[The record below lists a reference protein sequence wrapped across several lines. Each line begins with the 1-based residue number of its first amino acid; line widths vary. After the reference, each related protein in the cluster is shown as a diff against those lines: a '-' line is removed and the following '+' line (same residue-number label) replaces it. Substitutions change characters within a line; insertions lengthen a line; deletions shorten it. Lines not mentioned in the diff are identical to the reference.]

1 MPSWEKE
8 IPRFILISNLIATS
22 LIPQELLW
30 GEAYCLL
37 TFGRARLIKA
47 ILNSTNC
54 LIILWQCL

>member
-47 ILNSTNC
+47 ILNSNNC